1 MPEFRELN
9 VTVSRVNPTYGDKR
23 GRDERASKP
32 SGKCSTCGFR
42 FPSIEPFQ
50 AITVI
55 VQGVFS
61 EARVDDMTISLCLT
75 IDHDLIKS
83 WARRRAARPSRPLD
97 EDRPWPLLFELGAPA
112 AGVVEIGWDEFF
124 EEFERANL
132 VFSYREAAPDGTPDD
147 THEFV
152 KRAAVPALITSGR
165 STIVER
171 VV

>member
-1 MPEFRELN
+1 
-9 VTVSRVNPTYGDKR
+9 
-23 GRDERASKP
+23 
-32 SGKCSTCGFR
+32 
-42 FPSIEPFQ
+42 
-50 AITVI
+50 
-55 VQGVFS
+55 
-61 EARVDDMTISLCLT
+61 VDDMTISLWLT

-165 STIVER
+165 STIIER

>member
-1 MPEFRELN
+1 MLYLRLP
-9 VTVSRVNPTYGDKR
+9 
-23 GRDERASKP
+23 
-32 SGKCSTCGFR
+32 

-112 AGVVEIGWDEFF
+112 AGVVELGGDEFF
-124 EEFERANL
+124 GEF
-132 VFSYREAAPDGTPDD
+132 
-147 THEFV
+147 
-152 KRAAVPALITSGR
+152 GR
-165 STIVER
+165 PKLGFPVAQP
-171 VV
+171 